1 MENDIYNQP
10 PDVLDLLKETVRRGA
25 SDLHLA
31 ADSPP
36 MIRLNGDLAPV
47 VPQKLNY
54 DEVRDLIFALLSES
68 QRAKLEEDWELDFAI
83 QVEDVGRFRGN
94 AHFSRGALEAAF
106 RFIPKDV
113 PELASLGHRE
123 IVRQLCDL
131 ESGLVLVTGTT
142 GSGKSTTL
150 AAMLKYISD
159 RRSGVIVTVE
169 DPVEFIFTNSKS
181 LIKQREVGNDTHS
194 FASALRH
201 ALRQDPDVILVGEMR
216 DQETI
221 ASAITA
227 AETGHLVLGSLHTTD
242 APGAF
247 TRMVDVFSGEQQP
260 QIIAQLANSFKGV
273 ISQRLISRESGRG
286 RALATEII
294 ISNIAV
300 RAVIRDKKWEQLL
313 GIMEISSREG
323 MHTFDDS
330 LANLYVNREISKED
344 AMANARDTGRIE
356 NLVRE
361 QIAAEPVKKR
371 GLFG

>member
-1 MENDIYNQP
+1 
-10 PDVLDLLKETVRRGA
+10 
-25 SDLHLA
+25 
-31 ADSPP
+31 
-36 MIRLNGDLAPV
+36 
-47 VPQKLNY
+47 
-54 DEVRDLIFALLSES
+54 
-68 QRAKLEEDWELDFAI
+68 
-83 QVEDVGRFRGN
+83 
-94 AHFSRGALEAAF
+94 
-106 RFIPKDV
+106 
-113 PELASLGHRE
+113 
-123 IVRQLCDL
+123 
-131 ESGLVLVTGTT
+131 
-142 GSGKSTTL
+142 
-150 AAMLKYISD
+150 
-159 RRSGVIVTVE
+159 
-169 DPVEFIFTNSKS
+169 
-181 LIKQREVGNDTHS
+181 
-194 FASALRH
+194 LRH